1 MFPFKIL
8 KGMSPPNDFVS
19 SNVEI
24 TSRASLAVTGRKE
37 KVLTVMYL
45 LVIFFMLGLVFVFI
59 TNTFDLIIQMSQ
71 AN

>member
-1 MFPFKIL
+1 
-8 KGMSPPNDFVS
+8 MSPPNDFVS

-24 TSRASLAVTGRKE
+24 ISRASLAVTGRKE
-37 KVLTVMYL
+37 KVLNVMYL
-45 LVIFFMLGLVFVFI
+45 LVIFFILGLVFVFI